1 MDCVNCGAS
10 LTTKSNVCKH
20 CGTLNDV
27 DLRAIGRSSVRGP
40 ATDRVCP
47 RCEQPLLP
55 VELHVDGE
63 LFIERCDRCLGIFF
77 DPGELETLLDASVS
91 NIAGVDLDR
100 MSVLID
106 ERGDDDAP
114 EVSYVK
120 CPICGELM
128 NRENFGRGARSGVIV
143 DICRKDGVWLD
154 GGELSKLLNWT
165 KAGGMLL
172 ADDKREQRAKKRERK
187 QAAQRR
193 DLERRPVQ
201 VGSDDVPF
209 NAGLRAV
216 VRFILH
222 LLR

>member
-10 LTTKSNVCKH
+10 LTTKSNVCRH

-27 DLRAIGRSSVRGP
+27 DLRAIARSSVRGP

-47 RCEQPLLP
+47 RCEQPLVP
-55 VELHVDGE
+55 VGLQVDGE
-63 LFIERCDRCLGIFF
+63 LFIERCERCLGIFF

-91 NIAGVDLDR
+91 NVGDVDFDR
-100 MSVLID
+100 MGVLID
-106 ERGDDDAP
+106 ERGDDVS

-120 CPICGELM
+120 CPICHKLM
-128 NRENFGRGARSGVIV
+128 NRENFGRGARSGVVV
-143 DICRKDGVWLD
+143 DICKNDGVWLD

-172 ADDKREQRAKKRERK
+172 ADDKREQRARKQERKRIAEQRERN
-187 QAAQRR
+187 
-193 DLERRPVQ
+193 LRPVS

-209 NAGLRAV
+209 HCGLRAA
-216 VRFILH
+216 VRLILH